1 MLRYP
6 CFLLVAVLC
15 VVACGKPAET
25 VRPKLET
32 ITESVYAS
40 GIIKSRNQ
48 YEVFSTVG
56 GLIQKMAVKEGDLVR
71 VGDTLFVI
79 KNESSKLNAANARL
93 ASDFAT
99 RNTNGDQMNE
109 LKGTVET
116 SKSVMANDSLTLSR
130 KRILLA
136 QGAITK
142 VEFEQSDL
150 AYKNS
155 SNNHRA
161 AVSRYKNLQKQ
172 LGFAAAQSSKLLSI
186 SNSMAQDYVIRSQTS
201 GRVYSIAKEVG
212 EIVNIQ
218 NAVAIIGRAD
228 DFIVE
233 LQIDEND
240 IVRIRKG
247 LIVLL
252 TLDSYKGEVFEAEV
266 SKIDPIMNERTRTF
280 TIEAEFTK
288 RPPVLYPNLTTEANV
303 VIHRKAQTLTIPRA
317 YLVNDSLVMLENKQQ
332 RVVVVGLKD
341 YIKAEILSGLDT
353 NTTLVK
359 PSK

>member
-1 MLRYP
+1 
-6 CFLLVAVLC
+6 
-15 VVACGKPAET
+15 
-25 VRPKLET
+25 
-32 ITESVYAS
+32 
-40 GIIKSRNQ
+40 
-48 YEVFSTVG
+48 
-56 GLIQKMAVKEGDLVR
+56 
-71 VGDTLFVI
+71 
-79 KNESSKLNAANARL
+79 
-93 ASDFAT
+93 
-99 RNTNGDQMNE
+99 
-109 LKGTVET
+109 
-116 SKSVMANDSLTLSR
+116 
-130 KRILLA
+130 
-136 QGAITK
+136 
-142 VEFEQSDL
+142 
-150 AYKNS
+150 
-155 SNNHRA
+155 
-161 AVSRYKNLQKQ
+161 
-172 LGFAAAQSSKLLSI
+172 
-186 SNSMAQDYVIRSQTS
+186 MAQDYVIRSQTS

-240 IVRIRKG
+240 IVRIHKG
-247 LIVLL
+247 LLVLL

-266 SKIDPIMNERTRTF
+266 SQIDPIMNERTRTF